1 MGAPPVLESSLAP
14 QVLDG
19 LLPESI
25 DTYIDEE
32 RNRQRH
38 AIQCQ
43 EQLGLRPFGKR
54 LAAELTGVLLPQAI
68 EKDRLAYL
76 AELVMRNCRERRI
89 VAPSP
94 TALERLCADLR
105 HHARREAH
113 RRLTNGLSAE
123 QRKRL
128 DGLTQRREEGGQ
140 TWLTWLRQMPEA
152 AKPAA
157 MLGVIER
164 LEKVRGI
171 GIEPGRGHLVHQAR
185 LAQLARE
192 AGRSTVQHVADYE
205 RQRRHATLVAI
216 SVDLTASLTD
226 PAVDLFD
233 RLVGAMF
240 RKAEGRHARAFQADA
255 RAINDKVRLFARV
268 GAALTTG
275 RNDQQDGYDAIIA
288 LMSWEKF
295 CTCVAEAEA
304 LARPEEFDA
313 YKNLG
318 EHYAGVRRWSPA
330 FLETFLFESVPASA
344 SLMRAI
350 EVLREANRSE
360 KSSLPKSAPT
370 AFVRQRWAAQ
380 VMPGGTIDRRYYE
393 LCVLSELRDR
403 LRAGDVWVTGSRQYK
418 SYEER
423 LISTETLEKLQQS
436 GDLPIAVEADFE
448 TFIAARRT
456 LLDERMTAVDARAA
470 EGKLPDVTLTKGALK
485 ISPIEKST
493 PPEAEALAAR
503 LYTML
508 PRIRITNLLAEVA
521 TWTQLSVE
529 R

>member
-1 MGAPPVLESSLAP
+1 
-14 QVLDG
+14 
-19 LLPESI
+19 
-25 DTYIDEE
+25 
-32 RNRQRH
+32 
-38 AIQCQ
+38 
-43 EQLGLRPFGKR
+43 
-54 LAAELTGVLLPQAI
+54 
-68 EKDRLAYL
+68 
-76 AELVMRNCRERRI
+76 MRNCRERRI

-94 TALERLCADLR
+94 AALERLCADLR

-128 DGLTQRREEGGQ
+128 DALTQRREEGGQ

-152 AKPAA
+152 ARPAA

-164 LEKVRGI
+164 LETVRGI

-216 SVDLTASLTD
+216 SVDLSASLTD
-226 PAVDLFD
+226 QAIDLFD

-268 GAALTTG
+268 GAALITG

-288 LMSWEKF
+288 LMPWEKF
-295 CTCVAEAEA
+295 CTSVAEAEA

-330 FLETFLFESVPASA
+330 FLEAFCVRERASIRLADARHRGATRGEPLGEIQPAKIGA
-344 SLMRAI
+344 DR
-350 EVLREANRSE
+350 
-360 KSSLPKSAPT
+360 
-370 AFVRQRWAAQ
+370 VRQTALGSTGHA
-380 VMPGGTIDRRYYE
+380 GRYHRPA
-393 LCVLSELRDR
+393 LLRT
-403 LRAGDVWVTGSRQYK
+403 LRAVGIAGS
-418 SYEER
+418 
-423 LISTETLEKLQQS
+423 
-436 GDLPIAVEADFE
+436 
-448 TFIAARRT
+448 
-456 LLDERMTAVDARAA
+456 
-470 EGKLPDVTLTKGALK
+470 
-485 ISPIEKST
+485 
-493 PPEAEALAAR
+493 
-503 LYTML
+503 
-508 PRIRITNLLAEVA
+508 VA
-521 TWTQLSVE
+521 G